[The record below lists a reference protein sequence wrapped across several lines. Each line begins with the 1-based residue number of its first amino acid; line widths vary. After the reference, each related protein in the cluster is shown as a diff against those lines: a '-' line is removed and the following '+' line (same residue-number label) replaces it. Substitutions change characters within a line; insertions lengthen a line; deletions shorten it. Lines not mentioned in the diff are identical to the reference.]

1 MSEKDKS
8 LDEQIAEVEKRLAR
22 RRAELRMLTADA
34 RSRISVTKSIPVAMA
49 LALGIGFAASRFVRK
64 PARPAPVYATERR
77 SHPARVLGAI
87 AGVMLPPLIRP
98 LQHLVAEWLAER
110 MHRRGGMH

>member
-1 MSEKDKS
+1 MSRSDKS
-8 LDEQIAEVEKRLAR
+8 LDEQIAEVEGRIAR
-22 RRAELRMLTADA
+22 RRAELRLLAAEA

-49 LALGIGFAASRFVRK
+49 LALGVGFAASRFVRR
-64 PARPAPVYATERR
+64 PARRAPAPVDRR
-77 SHPARVLGAI
+77 SHPARLLGAI

-110 MHRRGGMH
+110 VHRGAR

>member
-1 MSEKDKS
+1 MSRNDKS
-8 LDEQIAEVEKRLAR
+8 LDEQIAEVEQRLAR
-22 RRAELRMLTADA
+22 RRAELRLLTAEA
-34 RSRISVTKSIPVAMA
+34 RSRINVTRSIPVAMA

-64 PARPAPVYATERR
+64 PARPAPVATERR
-77 SHPARVLGAI
+77 SHPARLLGAI

-110 MHRRGGMH
+110 MQHRRAH